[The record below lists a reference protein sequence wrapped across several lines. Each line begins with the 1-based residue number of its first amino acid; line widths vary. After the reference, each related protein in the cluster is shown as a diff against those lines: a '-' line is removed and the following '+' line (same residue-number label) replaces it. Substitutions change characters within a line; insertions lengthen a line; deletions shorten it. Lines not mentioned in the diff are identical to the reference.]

1 MLGRQPP
8 FEFRDFNMQ
17 TDVVIVVGNVFH
29 EFAHKTGAVTASE
42 VESLDRST
50 VDTGKRDIRLML
62 TLGEPV
68 PAADAD

>member
-1 MLGRQPP
+1 
-8 FEFRDFNMQ
+8 
-17 TDVVIVVGNVFH
+17 VVIIVGNVFH

-42 VESLDRST
+42 VEALDRST